1 MLTKLPLKGDIS
13 MKSFHNELTE
23 YFYKAVLELRDTSEC
38 RNFFE
43 DVCTVKEL
51 QDISQRLRVAQ
62 MLNEG
67 HSYQE
72 VSKET
77 GASTATISRVN
88 KCLVYGSGGYNTV
101 MQRIEE
107 SAEEAES

>member
-1 MLTKLPLKGDIS
+1 
-13 MKSFHNELTE
+13 MKSFHTELTE
-23 YFYKAVLELRDTSEC
+23 YFYKAVLELRDAEEC

-62 MLNEG
+62 MLSEG

-72 VSKET
+72 VSRET
-77 GASTATISRVN
+77 GASTVTISRVN
-88 KCLVYGSGGYNTV
+88 KCLVYGNGGYNTV
-101 MQRIEE
+101 MDRIEKTTE
-107 SAEEAES
+107 